1 MFCSSCSRSIN
12 PGLSYCNHCGA
23 RAPGKGDERPAG
35 LSSFSFNFLVLGLLL
50 VPLAGGGLIIAFV
63 ANCYEERAWLW
74 RRHDRPDRFY
84 VIRSFA
90 DRRARSYL
98 APMAKFADTAR
109 VTDVRQT
116 AITGTPD
123 VIIKGLPEIRVDPIF
138 QPVPSVIE
146 HTTNMLDSVPRKT
159 TERDLS

>member
-1 MFCSSCSRSIN
+1 MFCSSCSRSVN

-35 LSSFSFNFLVLGLLL
+35 LSSFSFNFLILGLLL
-50 VPLAGGGLIIAFV
+50 VPLAGGGLIIALLTVMKKELGFGEDMIGLIVFMSFV
-63 ANCYEERAWLW
+63 LLLIAELGLIWLLW
-74 RRHDRPDRFY
+74 LNSRIPR
-84 VIRSFA
+84 
-90 DRRARSYL
+90 
-98 APMAKFADTAR
+98 R

-123 VIIKGLPEIRVDPIF
+123 VIIKGLPESRLDPIF

-146 HTTNMLDSVPRKT
+146 HTTNMLDAVPRKT